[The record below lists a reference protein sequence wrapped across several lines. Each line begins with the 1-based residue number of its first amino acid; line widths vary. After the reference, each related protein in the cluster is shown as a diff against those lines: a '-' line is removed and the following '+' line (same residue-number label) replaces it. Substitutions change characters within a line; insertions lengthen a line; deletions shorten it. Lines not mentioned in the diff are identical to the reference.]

1 MPVKILENPT
11 KDLKEGSSLIID
23 KKPPRLR
30 GEDEYQSFTIR
41 VSKELEETLSS
52 IAYRT
57 MRSRNDVVNILL
69 EHAVKEV
76 VIPDE

>member
-1 MPVKILENPT
+1 MQLNCSMRKNHLE
-11 KDLKEGSSLIID
+11 EESALIID

-41 VSKELEETLSS
+41 VSKELEEALSS

-76 VIPDE
+76 VVPDD